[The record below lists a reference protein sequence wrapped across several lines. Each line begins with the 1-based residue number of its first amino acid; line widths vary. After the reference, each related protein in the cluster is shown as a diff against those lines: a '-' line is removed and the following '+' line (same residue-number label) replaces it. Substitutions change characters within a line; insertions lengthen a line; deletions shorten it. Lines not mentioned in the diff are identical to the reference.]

1 MKTIGILGGMSVA
14 STQTYYR
21 ELARLTRERL
31 GGLHSPELL
40 IRSVDFDGIA
50 KLQASSDWDTAG
62 QVLNAEA
69 LALERGGAQLLLLAT
84 NTMHKVADKIVDGL
98 SIPLLHI
105 ADATAEKISA
115 QGLKRPGLMATKF
128 TMEQSFYTDRLRARD
143 LIPVVPDAEDRD
155 ETHRIIY
162 EELCRDVI
170 NERSRTIFESIAER
184 LVEEGCDCLI
194 LGCTEVG
201 MLLSAE
207 NVSVPVFDT
216 TLVHC
221 EVALSAAMA

>member
-1 MKTIGILGGMSVA
+1 MKMIGILGGMSVA

-21 ELARLTRERL
+21 ELARLTRDRL

-50 KLQASSDWDTAG
+50 KLQATSDWETAG
-62 QVLNAEA
+62 FVLNAEA
-69 LALERGGAQLLLLAT
+69 RALERGGAQLLLLAT
-84 NTMHKVADKIVDGL
+84 NTMHKVADKIVEGV

-105 ADATAEKISA
+105 AEATADAIA
-115 QGLKRPGLMATKF
+115 RRGLKHPGLMATAF
-128 TMEQSFYTDRLRARD
+128 TMEQAFYIDRLKAKD
-143 LIPVVPDAEDRD
+143 LIPLVPEAEDRA

-170 NERSRTIFESIAER
+170 NEESRTTFESIAQR
-184 LVEEGCDCLI
+184 LVARGCDCLI
-194 LGCTEVG
+194 LGCTEIG
-201 MLLSAE
+201 ILLSQE

-216 TLVHC
+216 TLIHC
-221 EVALSAAMA
+221 EAALSAALT